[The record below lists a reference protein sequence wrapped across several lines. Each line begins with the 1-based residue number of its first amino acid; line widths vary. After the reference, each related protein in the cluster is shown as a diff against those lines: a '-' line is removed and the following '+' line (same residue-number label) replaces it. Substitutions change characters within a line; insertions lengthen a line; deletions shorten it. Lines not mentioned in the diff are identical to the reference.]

1 MQHIDEGACTIRF
14 RNYHRSYED
23 RGTRSYET
31 IISDIEKRGM
41 ENYDYGVG
49 LERDDGSGAT
59 FKNEKND
66 DLTTALRREYWIR
79 EIRLVRSKM

>member
-1 MQHIDEGACTIRF
+1 
-14 RNYHRSYED
+14 
-23 RGTRSYET
+23 
-31 IISDIEKRGM
+31 M